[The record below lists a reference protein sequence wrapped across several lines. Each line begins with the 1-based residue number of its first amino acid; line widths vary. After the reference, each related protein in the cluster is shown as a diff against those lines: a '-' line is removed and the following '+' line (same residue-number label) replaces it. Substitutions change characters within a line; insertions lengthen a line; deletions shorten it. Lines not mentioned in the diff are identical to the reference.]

1 MKRPGKKVATD
12 RSFVVALSRGLDV
25 LRAFRPNDGLLGNQ
39 EIAARTNLPKP
50 TVSRLTYTLTKLGYL
65 TPVPR
70 FEKYQLAPS
79 AMSLGYAALANLG
92 VRHLSEAYREEVMR
106 ETGGAVAVGG
116 RDRLSMIYFGQSRN
130 GLTLGV
136 QLDVGSRIPIATTA
150 MGRAYIWALPSDERA
165 ALLRELRE
173 HYGSRWPRMRDGIER
188 AGETVA
194 QLGFTISA
202 GEWQNDVH
210 AVGVALKLNDG
221 TGPYAFNCGAPAFRF
236 TEDRLRSDI
245 GPRLVAMVRN
255 IEAALGGAGA
265 TIKKRRKQKDESR
278 RESCT
283 CGRGDQVAFIVDDRR
298 PARTVLRSNESAG
311 PRRMTQ
317 AQLAQEQCPLLA
329 VRDVSVVFGG
339 IIALNGVS
347 FDMHQGQILGLIG
360 PNGAGKTTLFNC
372 LSRLYQPSSGDI
384 LMEGVSILKRPPHR
398 IAEIGIGRTFQNV
411 ALFPNLSVLDNV
423 RIGTHART
431 NSDIVSD
438 SLKLRLGPPRRS
450 RTQQARP

>member
-1 MKRPGKKVATD
+1 MATD

-25 LRAFRPNDGLLGNQ
+25 LRAFHPNDGLLGNQ

-79 AMSLGYAALANLG
+79 AMALGYAALANLG
-92 VRHLSEAYREEVMR
+92 VRHLSEPYREEVMR

-150 MGRAYIWALPSDERA
+150 MGRAYIWALPDDERA

-173 HYGSRWPRMRDGIER
+173 HYGSRWPKMRDGIER
-188 AGETVA
+188 SGETVA
-194 QLGFTISA
+194 KHGFAISA

-236 TEDRLRSDI
+236 TEDRLRNDI

-255 IEAALGGAGA
+255 IEAALGGAA
-265 TIKKRRKQKDESR
+265 PQSKKARKQKVESR

-283 CGRGDQVAFIVDDRR
+283 CGRGDQVAFIMR
-298 PARTVLRSNESAG
+298 PAKTFARSFPARMITAG
-311 PRRMTQ
+311 ETR
-317 AQLAQEQCPLLA
+317 
-329 VRDVSVVFGG
+329 
-339 IIALNGVS
+339 
-347 FDMHQGQILGLIG
+347 
-360 PNGAGKTTLFNC
+360 
-372 LSRLYQPSSGDI
+372 
-384 LMEGVSILKRPPHR
+384 
-398 IAEIGIGRTFQNV
+398 
-411 ALFPNLSVLDNV
+411 
-423 RIGTHART
+423 
-431 NSDIVSD
+431 
-438 SLKLRLGPPRRS
+438 
-450 RTQQARP
+450 